1 MPYHPMPYQQS
12 HALTGRAALVTG
24 ANRGLGLEIAQA
36 FVAAGGSVMLCARD
50 TEPLEAARRQMAAL
64 VGKGQSVVW
73 RTCDVTD
80 SIQVSSVVE
89 QSIQEFGDLQIL
101 VNNAGVYGP
110 FGPIENVDLT
120 EWARAVEINLLGS
133 VLPTRAVLPHF
144 KASGYGKIIQI
155 SGGGATN
162 PLPGISAYA
171 ASKAAVVRFAETIA
185 EECKEF
191 KIDVNSIAPGLLN
204 TRLLEEVLA
213 AGPEKVGKQFHSR
226 MVRQK
231 EQGGSS
237 MVPAVELAVFLGSG
251 ASDGITGKLISALWD
266 DWQTWPAHIEE
277 LQNGDVY
284 TLRRITGHD
293 RGLDWGDK

>member
-1 MPYHPMPYQQS
+1 MPYQQS

-24 ANRGLGLEIAQA
+24 ANRGLGFEIARG
-36 FVAAGGSVMLCARD
+36 FVAAGSSVMLCARD
-50 TEPLEAARRQMAAL
+50 AGPLEAAAREISAL
-64 VGKGQSVVW
+64 ARNEQSVIC

-80 SIQVSSVVE
+80 SVQVCSVVE
-89 QSIQEFGDLQIL
+89 QTIREFGDLQIL

-110 FGPIENVDLT
+110 FGPIENVDWS
-120 EWARAVEINLLGS
+120 EWVKAVEINLMGS

-144 KASGYGKIIQI
+144 KGRRYGKIIQI

-171 ASKAAVVRFAETIA
+171 AAKAAVVRFAETVS

-204 TRLLEEVLA
+204 TRMLDEVLA
-213 AGPEKVGKQFHSR
+213 AGPAKVGEQFYNR

-237 MVPAVELAVFLGSG
+237 MAPATELAVFLGSA

-277 LQNGDVY
+277 LRNGDIY
-284 TLRRITGHD
+284 TLRRIAGRD
-293 RGLDWGDK
+293 RGFGWGDK

>member
-1 MPYHPMPYQQS
+1 MPYQQS

-24 ANRGLGLEIAQA
+24 ANRGLGLEIARA

-50 TEPLEAARRQMAAL
+50 AGPLEVAGCQMAAL
-64 VGKGQSVVW
+64 AGKGQSVIW
-73 RTCDVTD
+73 LTCDVTD
-80 SIQVSSVVE
+80 ATQIFSVVQ
-89 QSIQEFGDLQIL
+89 QSIQEFGGLQIL

-110 FGPIENVDLT
+110 FGPIENVDLS

-171 ASKAAVVRFAETIA
+171 ASKAAVVRFAETVA

-204 TRLLEEVLA
+204 TRLLDEVLA
-213 AGPEKVGKQFHSR
+213 AGPEKVGEQFHSR
-226 MVRQK
+226 LVRQK

-237 MVPAVELAVFLGSG
+237 MVHAVELAVFLGSA

-266 DWQTWPAHIEE
+266 EWQAWPAHIEE
-277 LQNGDVY
+277 LRNSDAY
-284 TLRRITGHD
+284 TIRRITGRD
-293 RGLDWGDK
+293 RGISWGDK

>member
-1 MPYHPMPYQQS
+1 MPYQQS

-50 TEPLEAARRQMAAL
+50 AAPLEAAGRLVAAL
-64 VGKGQSVVW
+64 GGKGQSVIW
-73 RTCDVTD
+73 RTCDVTN
-80 SIQVSSVVE
+80 SEQVFAVVR
-89 QSIQEFGDLQIL
+89 QSIDEFGGLQIL

-110 FGPIENVDLT
+110 FGPIENVDWT
-120 EWARAVEINLLGS
+120 EWVRAIEINLLGS
-133 VLPTRAVLPHF
+133 VLPIRAVLPHF
-144 KASGYGKIIQI
+144 KDRGYGKIIQI

-162 PLPGISAYA
+162 PLPRISAYA
-171 ASKAAVVRFAETIA
+171 ASKAAVVRFAETVA
-185 EECKEF
+185 EECRDF

-204 TRLLEEVLA
+204 TRLLDEVIA
-213 AGPEKVGKQFHSR
+213 AGVEKVGEQFHSR

-237 MVPAVELAVFLGSG
+237 IVHAAELAVFLASQ

-266 DWQTWPAHIEE
+266 DWPAWPAHIEE
-277 LQNGDVY
+277 LWRSDIY
-284 TLRRITGHD
+284 TLRRIAGRD
-293 RGLDWGDK
+293 RGASWGDK